1 MNESPSMSSILRP
14 LINEEQMGR
23 ILSSR
28 RSVTSEEAYR
38 QVEEHLGRRL
48 LPGRRK
54 IFVDGQPVW
63 VSC

>member
-1 MNESPSMSSILRP
+1 MNETPAMSPVLRP
-14 LINEEQMGR
+14 LISEEQMGR

-28 RSVTSEEAYR
+28 RSVRSEEFLK
-38 QVEEHLGRRL
+38 QVESHLGRRL

-54 IFVDGQPVW
+54 IFVNGQPVW

>member
-1 MNESPSMSSILRP
+1 MNEIPATSSVLRP
-14 LINEEQMGR
+14 LISEEQMGR

-28 RSVTSEEAYR
+28 RSVTSDEFLK
-38 QVEEHLGRRL
+38 QVEEHLGRQL

>member
-1 MNESPSMSSILRP
+1 MNETPATAPVLRP
-14 LINEEQMGR
+14 LISEEQMGR

-28 RSVTSEEAYR
+28 RSVTSEEFLK
-38 QVEEHLGRRL
+38 QVENHLGRRL